1 MLKKCKSQA
10 KLDNNA
16 NAREACTD
24 ICTRGEQGKPC
35 NHYVKMH
42 SCQGSSTQEEDQGVT
57 RKTLKSRNVELE
69 GNVLIQKAC
78 QALEMEATVTHL
90 LGDKQADTR

>member
-1 MLKKCKSQA
+1 MQSL
-10 KLDNNA
+10 
-16 NAREACTD
+16 
-24 ICTRGEQGKPC
+24 
-35 NHYVKMH
+35 YVKMH

-90 LGDKQADTR
+90 LGDKQADTRRLQVSSVTAAMENTSTICGAEGKPVL